1 MDLITTIIVVSFLFV
16 NLFLDAPIIDMDPI
30 IISQILSPQSLS
42 LTCSFEGFPL
52 PSISWI
58 RTRDGSY
65 TVFNMSTTE
74 EDGRTLTISSSSMSN
89 TVTSNFT
96 IVSTRVVDTANYMC
110 MATNIL
116 SSENSTSSMVFVY
129 GKKQYFYQING
140 TILGVSD

>member
-16 NLFLDAPIIDMDPI
+16 NLFIDAPIIDMDPI

-52 PSISWI
+52 PNISWI

-74 EDGRTLTISSSSMSN
+74 EDGRTRPFPVLL
-89 TVTSNFT
+89 
-96 IVSTRVVDTANYMC
+96 C
-110 MATNIL
+110 PIL
-116 SSENSTSSMVFVY
+116 
-129 GKKQYFYQING
+129 
-140 TILGVSD
+140 